1 MAYNQ
6 QPQAKVLLVLCAI
19 VVTWSCMLA
28 VLAAGVR
35 VTFIDANHCPGA
47 AQVLFELQDGRRFIH
62 CGDMRYSPALL
73 ANPHLQRFRNADA
86 VFLDTTYAHPRH
98 AFPEQVCA
106 CVAGLHAGLVC
117 Q

>member
-1 MAYNQ
+1 
-6 QPQAKVLLVLCAI
+6 
-19 VVTWSCMLA
+19 MLS
-28 VLAAGVR
+28 VPIAGVK

-98 AFPEQVCA
+98 AFPEQVGASLA
-106 CVAGLHAGLVC
+106 CPYAGLFCQLSRCRSGQQVTPCTSRCAG
-117 Q
+117 